1 MKNNEHKSISRR
13 PVLLMAVA
21 LLAGAAVTEL
31 PAQTSLSV
39 GNTPGYPGTT
49 VSVPINVRRATN
61 IVAAQFDVAFNSAKV
76 AADAATLATAPGGHV
91 IRSREIAPG
100 VRRTLVYAYN
110 NVVLQTNG
118 FSARMPFQ
126 VPAEERIGSGPLVPQ
141 NVVLAKADATALA
154 PVTLSPGSI
163 FVRPANRLPDG
174 TVQFF
179 LPSDPDGR
187 YIIQATTDF
196 LSWVTL
202 TNTVA
207 FANFMDLLDADA
219 ANYPH
224 RFYRS
229 VTAEAAGQFGAAT
242 LNPDGSIHFQLTGLS
257 GRSYVLQAS
266 ANLRDWLNLRTNVAA
281 GGAIDFNVPVEA
293 GYPYRFFRVKSE

>member
-1 MKNNEHKSISRR
+1 MT
-13 PVLLMAVA
+13 LA

-31 PAQTSLSV
+31 PAQTSLTI
-39 GNTPGYPGTT
+39 GNTPGYPGAT

-61 IVAAQFDVAFNSAKV
+61 IVAAQFEVAFNVAKV
-76 AADAATLATAPGGHV
+76 TSDAATLATALGGHV

-100 VRRTLVYAYN
+100 VRRTLVYSYN
-110 NVVLQTNG
+110 NAVLQTNG

-126 VPAEERIGSGPLVPQ
+126 VPTEERVGSGPLVPQ
-141 NVVLAKADATALA
+141 EVILAKADGAMLA
-154 PVTLSPGSI
+154 PVTLNAGSI
-163 FVRPANRLPDG
+163 FVRKANRLPDG

-179 LPSDPDGR
+179 LPSDPDGH

-202 TNTVA
+202 THTTA

-219 ANYPH
+219 ANYSH

-229 VTAEAAGQFGAAT
+229 VTAEAAGQFGVT
-242 LNPDGSIHFQLTGLS
+242 SLNPDGSVHFQLTGTAN
-257 GRSYVLQAS
+257 RTYILQAS
-266 ANLRDWLNLRTNVAA
+266 VNLKDWSDLRTNVAT
-281 GGAIDFNVPVEA
+281 GGSIDFNVPVEA
-293 GYPYRFFRVKSE
+293 GHAYRFFRVKSN